1 MIHFEYNDIIPTIP
15 IFAPKG
21 IFFVSPFTQCFINA
35 ATDRSI
41 KITDETQKD
50 KSCEIM
56 IEVTGMKTGE
66 SILAMRNADDSVI
79 LTVENCSS
87 CEVANQGKT

>member
-1 MIHFEYNDIIPTIP
+1 
-15 IFAPKG
+15 
-21 IFFVSPFTQCFINA
+21 
-35 ATDRSI
+35 
-41 KITDETQKD
+41 
-50 KSCEIM
+50 M